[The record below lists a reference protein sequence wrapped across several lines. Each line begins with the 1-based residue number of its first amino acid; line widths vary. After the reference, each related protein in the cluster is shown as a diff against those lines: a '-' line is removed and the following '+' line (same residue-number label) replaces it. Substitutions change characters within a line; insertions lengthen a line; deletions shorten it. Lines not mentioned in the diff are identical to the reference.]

1 MTHGTR
7 HASRLLPLLLLLLAG
22 GPGGCALFSDSALP
36 PPPDPGPLS
45 ADPYVI
51 GAGDNLQIAVWK
63 NPELSARVVVRPD
76 GKISVPL
83 VDDVQAA
90 GLTPL
95 ELKEVITRSLQEYIA
110 EPDVTV
116 LVTAINSKRVFLMGD
131 GVRSAAVPLDK
142 DMRVLDVLAVVGGFQ
157 PFADKKNIRIL
168 RENGGTLEEY
178 RFDYEAFIDG
188 HSSPEANMRL
198 RPGDTIVVP

>member
-1 MTHGTR
+1 MTHGIR
-7 HASRLLPLLLLLLAG
+7 HVSLFLSLLLVVLVG
-22 GPGGCALFSDSALP
+22 GTGGCALFSDSTLP
-36 PPPDPGPLS
+36 PPPDPGPMS
-45 ADPYVI
+45 AEPYVI

-83 VDDVQAA
+83 ADDVQAA

-95 ELKEVITRSLQEYIA
+95 ELKEVITRSLQEYIV

-116 LVTAINSKRVFLMGD
+116 LVTAINSKRIFLMGE

-142 DMRVLDVLAVVGGFQ
+142 DMRILDALAAVGGFRE
-157 PFADKKNIRIL
+157 FADKKNIRIL
-168 RENGGTLEEY
+168 RENGDAIEEY
-178 RFDYEAFIDG
+178 KFNYEAFVDG